1 MQLFTRLYIDFVQCG
16 CRSGQIQ
23 LVTSPKIHELL
34 IRRLFRVSFKR
45 NQLNHL
51 IRMIRK
57 YCFVF
62 IFSMRPSIVAIFFR
76 EQDVTL
82 LKRVEVYTY
91 IDFVAICGGLLG
103 LFLGASVLSLVEF
116 LYYSTLRLFWTF
128 RKWKSESKIVPLI
141 RTPFDRVSIDLFK
154 MYNEMFKRDKPK
166 PFKRPF
172 IPNWYAYRH

>member
-1 MQLFTRLYIDFVQCG
+1 
-16 CRSGQIQ
+16 
-23 LVTSPKIHELL
+23 
-34 IRRLFRVSFKR
+34 
-45 NQLNHL
+45 
-51 IRMIRK
+51 
-57 YCFVF
+57 
-62 IFSMRPSIVAIFFR
+62 MRPSIVAIFFR